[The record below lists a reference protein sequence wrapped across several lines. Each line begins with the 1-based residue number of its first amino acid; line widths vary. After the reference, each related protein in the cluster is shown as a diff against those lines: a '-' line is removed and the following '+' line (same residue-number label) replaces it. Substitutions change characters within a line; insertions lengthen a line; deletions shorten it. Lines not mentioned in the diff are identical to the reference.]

1 MAKHQQTKQNPP
13 EQAPPEQ
20 APPEQATPE
29 KKSPY
34 LHLFSHI
41 YELLTLFDDQ
51 HPAWN
56 IISKLP
62 Y

>member
-1 MAKHQQTKQNPP
+1 MAKHQQTKQDQP

-20 APPEQATPE
+20 APPE

-51 HPAWN
+51 HPA
-56 IISKLP
+56 
-62 Y
+62 